1 MQFHRLFA
9 SIAVAAGLAA
19 GLTGCGDKVAEPAK
33 TASSDA
39 AKSVELVVGVSPV
52 PHADIMNFVKPALEK
67 EGVQLKLIEFSDY
80 VQPNIALAEGE
91 LDANFFQHK
100 PYLDEF
106 AKEHN
111 LKLASLVA
119 VHIEPMGVYSKS
131 IKSLEEL
138 PEGATVAIP
147 NDPTNGGR
155 ALLLLASA
163 GVITLADPTD
173 ITCTVMD
180 ITENPKDLDIREL
193 EAAQL
198 PRSLDDVTAAVIN
211 TNYAMAAGMVP
222 GRDAILIEGADS
234 PYVNILVANPDSAKL
249 PDMKILQEALN
260 SPETRKFIEEKY
272 QGAILPAF

>member
-19 GLTGCGDKVAEPAK
+19 GLTGCGDKGAEPAK

-131 IKSLEEL
+131 VKAIADV
-138 PEGATVAIP
+138 PQGAKVAIP

-155 ALLLLASA
+155 ALKVLETAGLLKLRPEAGILATRQD
-163 GVITLADPTD
+163 V
-173 ITCTVMD
+173 
-180 ITENPKDLDIREL
+180 TENPKSIEIIEI

-198 PRSLDDVTAAVIN
+198 PRSLDDVSIAVIN
-211 TNYAMAAGMVP
+211 SNYALGANLNP
-222 GRDAILIEGADS
+222 TKDAIAIEAKDS
-234 PYVNILVANPDSAKL
+234 PYANIVAVRAGDESRAELQKL
-249 PDMKILQEALN
+249 KAALTT
-260 SPETRKFIEEKY
+260 PEVQKFLSEKY
-272 QGAILPAF
+272 QGAVVPAF